1 MTVCT
6 APPPLETKC
15 DAGEMTSGGI
25 DQAGPAV
32 PTAAPNT
39 TAPAATNFAH
49 RLMSASPSPLSHPLR
64 VGENMSNSSVAAPLL
79 AFSGRKMPSA
89 ARRLQPRLLPKQQR
103 SAETRA
109 RILDAAAQ
117 VFAAHGYVKGTTNRI
132 AEAAGV
138 SVGSVCQYFP
148 NKDAILVELAR
159 AHVREGE
166 AIILERFAD
175 PDLPPDLGGRV
186 RVFVEAAVANHV
198 DMPRLHEVIFQ
209 EAPWPPELV
218 AELRAFEERTI
229 VAAEAALATDPS
241 VRGPRPAASPPRSS
255 SAPSRP

>member
-1 MTVCT
+1 
-6 APPPLETKC
+6 
-15 DAGEMTSGGI
+15 
-25 DQAGPAV
+25 
-32 PTAAPNT
+32 
-39 TAPAATNFAH
+39 
-49 RLMSASPSPLSHPLR
+49 
-64 VGENMSNSSVAAPLL
+64 
-79 AFSGRKMPSA
+79 MPSA
-89 ARRLQPRLLPKQQR
+89 ARRLRPRLLPKQQR

-138 SVGSVCQYFP
+138 SVGSVYQYFP

-175 PDLPPDLGGRV
+175 PDLPPDLEGRV
-186 RVFVEAAVANHV
+186 RVFVEAAVANHI

-218 AELRAFEERTI
+218 TELRGFEERTI
-229 VAAEAALATDPS
+229 AAAEAALAADPS
-241 VRGPRPAASPPRSS
+241 VRAPDLRVAATIVVGTIEALTHRFVLAQPDRLDVPAFVDEMVALVTRYLT
-255 SAPSRP
+255 AAT

>member
-1 MTVCT
+1 
-6 APPPLETKC
+6 
-15 DAGEMTSGGI
+15 
-25 DQAGPAV
+25 
-32 PTAAPNT
+32 
-39 TAPAATNFAH
+39 
-49 RLMSASPSPLSHPLR
+49 
-64 VGENMSNSSVAAPLL
+64 
-79 AFSGRKMPSA
+79 MPSA
-89 ARRLQPRLLPKQQR
+89 ARRLQPRLLPKQHR

-138 SVGSVCQYFP
+138 SVGSVYQYFP

-175 PDLPPDLGGRV
+175 PDLPPDLEGRV
-186 RVFVEAAVANHV
+186 RVFVEAAVANHI

-209 EAPWPPELV
+209 EAPWPPELI

-229 VAAEAALATDPS
+229 AAAEAALAADPS
-241 VRGPRPAASPPRSS
+241 VRAPDLRVAATIVVGTIEALTHRFVLAQPDRLDVPAFVDEMVALVTRYLT
-255 SAPSRP
+255 AAT